1 MRAWWKDAVVYQ
13 IYPKSFQDSNGDGVG
28 DLPGIISRL
37 DYLQALGINVI
48 WLSPV
53 YRSPND
59 DNGYD
64 ISDYLDIN
72 PEYGTM
78 DDMDMLIEQA
88 GKRGIRIIMDL
99 VINHTSDEHEWF
111 VKSRDKTSSYRDY
124 YIWRKGR
131 NSKPPN
137 NWTSFFAEDAWQ
149 YDECSGEY
157 YLHLFS
163 KKQPDLNYRNP
174 AVLEEIKHIMR
185 YWLDKG
191 IAGFRCDVINI
202 IWKSS
207 LEDGKKRLILTGQ
220 EHYISQD
227 GMHKILQTL
236 RKEVLSS
243 YDCFTVGE
251 TVFVTPAMARD
262 LCEVSRGELDMVFS
276 FEHMEC
282 DQVIVKW
289 FKRKFRP
296 KKLFRILSKWQDA
309 LSWNAIYLENHDQP
323 RSVSRFGDVR
333 MYHARSAKLLAILLL
348 TLRGTPYIFQGQE
361 LGMTDFDFTSMDEV
375 VDIESHNVFRLARR
389 LGFSKKYCW
398 KMILRTSRDNAR
410 TPMQWSAA
418 DHGGFTSGS
427 APWIGVNK
435 NYRQINAEQEQT
447 DSDSILS
454 FYKELLVFRKRSAIL
469 REGAF
474 HSVKAGRRLF
484 VYERVLE
491 STAGQEPISE
501 PLAGSRKSQKV
512 ESDSNG
518 NPSILVILN
527 FSRNPAHYPCQGE
540 VLLSNCDRT
549 DFDGSLLPYEGIL
562 LKQNGWIGMG
572 ILLK

>member
-1 MRAWWKDAVVYQ
+1 MGVWWKDAVVYQ
-13 IYPKSFQDSNGDGVG
+13 IYPKSFQDSNGDGIG

-72 PEYGTM
+72 PEYGDM
-78 DDMDMLIEQA
+78 RDMDTLIGEA
-88 GKRGIRIIMDL
+88 AKRGIRIIMDL

-111 VKSRDKTSSYRDY
+111 VKSRDKASPYRDY
-124 YIWRKGR
+124 YIWREGR
-131 NSKPPN
+131 NGKAPN

-149 YDECSGEY
+149 KDDLSGEY

-174 AVLEEIKHIMR
+174 AVMEEIKNIMR
-185 YWLDKG
+185 FWLDKG

-207 LEDGKKRLILTGQ
+207 LEDGRKRLILTGQ

-227 GMHKILQTL
+227 GMHEILKTL

-262 LCEVSRGELDMVFS
+262 LCDVSRSELDMVFS

-289 FKRKFRP
+289 FKTTFRP
-296 KKLFRILSKWQDA
+296 QKLFKIISKWQNE
-309 LSWNAIYLENHDQP
+309 LEWNAVYLENHDQP
-323 RSVSRFGDVR
+323 RSVSRFGDAKD
-333 MYHARSAKLLAILLL
+333 HHKKSAKMLAMMLL
-348 TLRGTPYIFQGQE
+348 TLRGTPYVFQGQE
-361 LGMTDFDFTSMDEV
+361 LGMTNFDFKSMDEV
-375 VDIESHNVFRLARR
+375 VDIESHNVYRLLRR

-398 KMILRTSRDNAR
+398 KAILRTSRDNAR
-410 TPMQWSAA
+410 TPMQWNASAHA
-418 DHGGFTSGS
+418 GFTSGNT
-427 APWIGVNK
+427 PWIGINA
-435 NYRQINAEQEQT
+435 NYTRINAEQEEA
-447 DSDSILS
+447 DSDSVLS
-454 FYKELLVFRKRSAIL
+454 FYKELIACRKELAVL
-469 REGAF
+469 RDGDFQALET
-474 HSVKAGRRLF
+474 GRQLF
-484 VYERVLE
+484 AYERTLD
-491 STAGQEPISE
+491 S
-501 PLAGSRKSQKV
+501 LSRKSDPDSV
-512 ESDSNG
+512 ISPSYPSDSSNTTV
-518 NPSILVILN
+518 LVILN
-527 FSRNPAHYPCQGE
+527 FSRKPAYFSCQGK
-540 VLLSNCDRT
+540 VILSNCGRT
-549 DFDGSLLPYEGIL
+549 TFDGTLSPYEGIL
-562 LKQNGWIGMG
+562 LT
-572 ILLK
+572 LR